1 MEAQEAIERGI
12 EAARAGNQRTAYY
25 YFNAATRADPTSEQ
39 AWLWRASAA
48 PRPEEAL
55 NCLAAVLALNPDN
68 PVARHGLEQISAA
81 VAATRDQEPE
91 AITPSRVVHE
101 TRYQPPERRLEWQQ
115 TFQRDHYDA
124 GRVVHLAAPG
134 GQDRPASDAEPP
146 RTDPAI
152 AALLMAPDR
161 PEAGEETAVEPSV
174 LQPVGHHLDGVRR
187 SLVERNAQR
196 RRIMIATAVPVALII
211 VLVIAVGLAQ
221 YPAQGATPAPP
232 PPRGVPPTPTVAE
245 VVPPPPENPT
255 ATTGVPI
262 GADAPTPAPPPPAET
277 DTPAPPPPAETDTPA
292 PPPPAETD
300 TPAPPPPAQDTPAP
314 PSGEQTYTVAPG
326 DTLSSIAGKFG
337 VSLAALMVTNN
348 LTHPF
353 DAAPGQQLKIPPAD
367 FHPTELTHRV
377 LPGETLSG
385 IAALYGADP
394 AAITARNG
402 LSNPNQVFA
411 GQELIIPLP

>member
-1 MEAQEAIERGI
+1 MEAQEAIERGV

-81 VAATRDQEPE
+81 VAAARDQEPE
-91 AITPSRVVHE
+91 AITPSRVVRE
-101 TRYQPPERRLEWQQ
+101 AGFQPPERRLEWQQ

-124 GRVVHLAAPG
+124 GRLVHLAAP
-134 GQDRPASDAEPP
+134 PAPEPP
-146 RTDPAI
+146 AAEDGPPVAPQAI
-152 AALLMAPDR
+152 VAMLTAPDL
-161 PEAGEETAVEPSV
+161 PDDAVPAAPANV
-174 LQPVGHHLDGVRR
+174 LRPVGNLVDGVRR

-196 RRIMIATAVPVALII
+196 QRIIVATAIPVVLLIA
-211 VLVIAVGLAQ
+211 LVIFVAAAQ
-221 YPAQGATPAPP
+221 FPAQGAPP
-232 PPRGVPPTPTVAE
+232 PPATPGGALPTATIGS
-245 VVPPPPENPT
+245 VVPPPPDNPT
-255 ATTGVPI
+255 ATSVPI
-262 GADAPTPAPPPPAET
+262 VDTTPPPPPAETDTPAPLPPAET
-277 DTPAPPPPAETDTPA
+277 DTPAPPPPAETDTPV
-292 PPPPAETD
+292 PPPPAATD
-300 TPAPPPPAQDTPAP
+300 TPAPQGGA
-314 PSGEQTYTVAPG
+314 QTYTVAPG
-326 DTLSSIAGKFG
+326 DTLSTIAAKFG
-337 VSLAALMVTNN
+337 VSLAALMVTNH

-353 DAAPGQQLKIPPAD
+353 DAKPGQQLTIPPAD

-377 LPGETLSG
+377 LPGENLTG

-394 AAITARNG
+394 NAIAARNG
-402 LSNPNQVFA
+402 LTNPNQVFA

>member
-91 AITPSRVVHE
+91 AITPSRVVRE
-101 TRYQPPERRLEWQQ
+101 ARFQPPERRLEWQQ

-134 GQDRPASDAEPP
+134 ERDRPAPDPEPP
-146 RTDPAI
+146 YAAPDI
-152 AALLMAPDR
+152 AALLMAPD
-161 PEAGEETAVEPSV
+161 PEAGEETAPAAGM
-174 LQPVGHHLDGVRR
+174 LRPVGNPVDGVRR

-196 RRIMIATAVPVALII
+196 RRIMSATAVPVALII

-221 YPAQGATPAPP
+221 YPAQGAPPSTATPGGAPP
-232 PPRGVPPTPTVAE
+232 TATVAE
-245 VVPPPPENPT
+245 VVLPPPENPT
-255 ATTGVPI
+255 ATTG
-262 GADAPTPAPPPPAET
+262 GMEAPTVARPPADTDSPAPPPPAET
-277 DTPAPPPPAETDTPA
+277 ETPA

-314 PSGEQTYTVAPG
+314 PGGDQTYTVAPG
-326 DTLSSIAGKFG
+326 DTLSTIANKFG
-337 VSLAALMVTNN
+337 GSLAALMVTNN

-353 DAAPGQQLKIPPAD
+353 DATPGQQLKIPPAD

-385 IAALYGADP
+385 IAALYGVDP
-394 AAITARNG
+394 AAIAARNG